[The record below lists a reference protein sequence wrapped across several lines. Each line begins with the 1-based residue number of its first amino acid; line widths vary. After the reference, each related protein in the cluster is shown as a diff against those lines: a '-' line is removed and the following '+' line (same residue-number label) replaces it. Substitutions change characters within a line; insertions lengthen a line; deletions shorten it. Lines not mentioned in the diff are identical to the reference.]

1 MILSFFVLKKF
12 VNLKLLF
19 NFVFIKFSL
28 LLVYYLWAQL
38 TWEENNIPQNAQKII
53 NDICGGLLFISWII
67 ALWRGKVRKMLLALL
82 LIANHL
88 NKYLCYKAMC
98 NVPWKDNRWNM
109 FLYKYLC
116 VRCNNSP
123 VPHHLPQHSIINNT
137 NNIR

>member
-19 NFVFIKFSL
+19 NFVFIKFSS
-28 LLVYYLWAQL
+28 LLVYYLWALL

-82 LIANHL
+82 LIANYL
-88 NKYLCYKAMC
+88 NK
-98 NVPWKDNRWNM
+98 
-109 FLYKYLC
+109 
-116 VRCNNSP
+116 
-123 VPHHLPQHSIINNT
+123 
-137 NNIR
+137 